1 MRETPQ
7 PVSSKDLESLLKEL
21 QLLPG
26 LPAQGFFG
34 PDSITWRINR
44 ESAVF
49 LGAGRA
55 ALLQLAHPWV
65 AAALQQHSNLMHD
78 AIGRFHSTF
87 RVIYTMLFGS
97 RSQAL
102 AASRQL
108 YRVHTFIQGELPE
121 NVGAYTRQEHYAANE
136 VSALRWVFATLVE
149 SAVLAHDFAR
159 PALSAADREN
169 YYRESQ
175 RMATLCGIP
184 PQNLPSDWE
193 ALQQYTASMMC
204 SDSLAVSDE
213 ARRMGQAVLSGVG
226 TWVRGAAVVPRPH
239 RRVAFTI
246 AAGRLWPAI
255 WPTRATLAAAGARL
269 GAPHLWATSH
279 SSALCWALSRGQR
292 ATAQPCPWLLHQAK
306 QPVLDGTSAP
316 SLRRSG
322 LMSFT
327 ATGHCTRWLTG
338 TASCCAPRHNA
349 PVKDDRPATEYWLY
363 FPMYSGQK
371 AKKALRTGGLFGLH
385 EQLNLWRP
393 RRDSNPCYRRERG
406 WR

>member
-159 PALSAADREN
+159 PALSAADRES

-184 PQNLPSDWE
+184 PQNLPSDWA

-226 TWVRGAAVVPRPH
+226 TWVRAPRWYRALTAA
-239 RRVAFTI
+239 
-246 AAGRLWPAI
+246 W
-255 WPTRATLAAAGARL
+255 
-269 GAPHLWATSH
+269 
-279 SSALCWALSRGQR
+279 LS
-292 ATAQPCPWLLHQAK
+292 
-306 QPVLDGTSAP
+306 P
-316 SLRRSG
+316 SLRDGFG
-322 LMSFT
+322 LPFGRREQLSLQR
-327 ATGHCTRWLTG
+327 AHVWV
-338 TASCCAPRHNA
+338 PRIYGRL
-349 PVKDDRPATEYWLY
+349 PI
-363 FPMYSGQK
+363 
-371 AKKALRTGGLFGLH
+371 ALRFVGPHH
-385 EQLNLWRP
+385 EANERLRNRAPGRFIRQSNRFWMGRP
-393 RRDSNPCYRRERG
+393 RLLFEDLA
-406 WR
+406 